1 MNNYRYSLVKYLN
14 YKEDYLNF
22 LRVQKLSEIKYLF
35 IKQDLDQHINK
46 ETQQIKN
53 LHKPDKI
60 QMLPIKNIL
69 MKNQLLIKPQEI
81 FKSPEFKKKKLIKQ
95 SKII

>member
-46 ETQQIKN
+46 ET
-53 LHKPDKI
+53 
-60 QMLPIKNIL
+60 
-69 MKNQLLIKPQEI
+69 
-81 FKSPEFKKKKLIKQ
+81 
-95 SKII
+95 